1 MKSRFT
7 QVSEGGAGPLRGK
20 PSSPIPVVVLTTLVS
35 SCWLRP
41 TEEQVWLRE
50 EQRAGPPS
58 SLSPSCPAACRG
70 GSVASEIVTG
80 FEIEAPLLPGYVA
93 SGTSL
98 NLRFF
103 SAKNGSELRD
113 RLGALGVPVWLSFPP
128 APFVHLLPVIL
139 SRSGQCGPNT
149 ELFP

>member
-1 MKSRFT
+1 M
-7 QVSEGGAGPLRGK
+7 
-20 PSSPIPVVVLTTLVS
+20 
-35 SCWLRP
+35 
-41 TEEQVWLRE
+41 
-50 EQRAGPPS
+50 
-58 SLSPSCPAACRG
+58 
-70 GSVASEIVTG
+70 ASEIVTG

-113 RLGALGVPVWLSFPP
+113 RLGALGVLVWLSFPP